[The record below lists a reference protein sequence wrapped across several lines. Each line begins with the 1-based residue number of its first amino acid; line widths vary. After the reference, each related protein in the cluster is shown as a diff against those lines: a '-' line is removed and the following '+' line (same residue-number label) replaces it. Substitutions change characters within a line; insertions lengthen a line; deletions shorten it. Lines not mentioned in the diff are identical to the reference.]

1 MGTFTWLGGDIGNGN
16 NWSSGGST
24 GTEPGPNDDAVL
36 ANGGHV
42 LGLANVG
49 QAEFTGAFVLSGANL
64 QAGGEALSSGGSIT
78 QKDGINAIVS
88 AARSL
93 DLLGATYTL
102 SGGTLSGP
110 QATEFVSGTFKQ
122 LSGTNTIGE
131 IEIKGGHYTLTN
143 GALAVVSGGVQSG
156 LEFVGLGNSGGF
168 IQSGGTHTVAQALE
182 IGFGGSGSY
191 TLKGG
196 LLTMPVSGPSP
207 TSGFGEFI
215 GENDGGVGTF
225 IQTGGTNKVAD
236 RVVVG
241 TTKLGLGANASGTY
255 TLGGSGVLNV
265 NTLFVGSEQGCSGT
279 FEFNTA
285 KGDNAQ
291 LTASGTDTSFP
302 GLIVGGDGIGTF
314 VQGGVFGT
322 SVANGGRSKSAAS
335 LQVGRHF
342 DGVGKYILSTGV
354 LQTSSGGYETIG
366 GAGSG
371 TLQAE
376 FRLQHCRRQS
386 VCRQREREPQR
397 WSISTDRWPLRS
409 ERTKLLTVSRHAVL
423 GVVSGAIGRLNIDSA
438 GKPGAVFVV
447 SAADSATALTVG
459 SAGSGAF
466 NQFAGSATLK
476 SFNSATPALVVE
488 ATSNGSG
495 FVGISGGT
503 FAVVAGGT
511 AGPVI
516 IGNSGS
522 GGYAQSA
529 AR

>member
-1 MGTFTWLGGDIGNGN
+1 VQCRGDFFVCESRSDLAAASRVQRAADRVKVSRGDGMGTFTWLGGDIGNGN

-122 LSGTNTIGE
+122 FSGTNTIGE

-196 LLTMPVSGPSP
+196 LL
-207 TSGFGEFI
+207 
-215 GENDGGVGTF
+215 
-225 IQTGGTNKVAD
+225 
-236 RVVVG
+236 
-241 TTKLGLGANASGTY
+241 
-255 TLGGSGVLNV
+255 
-265 NTLFVGSEQGCSGT
+265 
-279 FEFNTA
+279 
-285 KGDNAQ
+285 
-291 LTASGTDTSFP
+291 LTAP
-302 GLIVGGDGIGTF
+302 P
-314 VQGGVFGT
+314 
-322 SVANGGRSKSAAS
+322 R
-335 LQVGRHF
+335 
-342 DGVGKYILSTGV
+342 
-354 LQTSSGGYETIG
+354 
-366 GAGSG
+366 
-371 TLQAE
+371 
-376 FRLQHCRRQS
+376 
-386 VCRQREREPQR
+386 
-397 WSISTDRWPLRS
+397 
-409 ERTKLLTVSRHAVL
+409 
-423 GVVSGAIGRLNIDSA
+423 
-438 GKPGAVFVV
+438 
-447 SAADSATALTVG
+447 
-459 SAGSGAF
+459 
-466 NQFAGSATLK
+466 
-476 SFNSATPALVVE
+476 
-488 ATSNGSG
+488 
-495 FVGISGGT
+495 
-503 FAVVAGGT
+503 
-511 AGPVI
+511 
-516 IGNSGS
+516 
-522 GGYAQSA
+522 
-529 AR
+529 

>member
-1 MGTFTWLGGDIGNGN
+1 VQCRGDFFVCESRSDLAAASRVQRAADRVKVSRGDGMGTFTWLGGDIGNGN

-49 QAEFTGAFVLSGANL
+49 HAEFTGAFVLSGANL

-122 LSGTNTIGE
+122 FSGTNTIGE

-255 TLGGSGVLNV
+255 TLGGTGVLDV
-265 NTLFVGSEQGCSGT
+265 NTLFVGSEDGCSGT
-279 FEFNTA
+279 FNFNTS
-285 KGDNAQ
+285 KGDSAK
-291 LTASGTDTSFP
+291 LTISGSDTAFP
-302 GLIVGGDGIGTF
+302 GL
-314 VQGGVFGT
+314 
-322 SVANGGRSKSAAS
+322 SVRPE
-335 LQVGRHF
+335 
-342 DGVGKYILSTGV
+342 
-354 LQTSSGGYETIG
+354 SS
-366 GAGSG
+366 
-371 TLQAE
+371 
-376 FRLQHCRRQS
+376 
-386 VCRQREREPQR
+386 
-397 WSISTDRWPLRS
+397 
-409 ERTKLLTVSRHAVL
+409 
-423 GVVSGAIGRLNIDSA
+423 
-438 GKPGAVFVV
+438 
-447 SAADSATALTVG
+447 
-459 SAGSGAF
+459 
-466 NQFAGSATLK
+466 
-476 SFNSATPALVVE
+476 
-488 ATSNGSG
+488 
-495 FVGISGGT
+495 
-503 FAVVAGGT
+503 
-511 AGPVI
+511 
-516 IGNSGS
+516 
-522 GGYAQSA
+522 
-529 AR
+529 

>member
-1 MGTFTWLGGDIGNGN
+1 VQCRGDFFVCESRSDLAAASRVQRAADGMKVSGGDSMGTFTWLGGDIGNGN

-93 DLLGATYTL
+93 GLLGATYTL

-122 LSGTNTIGE
+122 FSGTNTIGE
-131 IEIKGGHYTLTN
+131 IEIAGGTYTLTN

-168 IQSGGTHTVAQALE
+168 VQSGGTHTVAQALE

-225 IQTGGTNKVAD
+225 IQTGGINKVAD

-255 TLGGSGVLNV
+255 TLGGTGVLDV
-265 NTLFVGSEQGCSGT
+265 NTLFVGSEDGCSGT
-279 FEFNTA
+279 FNFNTS
-285 KGDNAQ
+285 KGDSAK
-291 LTASGTDTSFP
+291 LTISGTDTAFP

-322 SVANGGRSKSAAS
+322 SLQGGGTVSAAS

-342 DGVGKYILSTGV
+342 DGSGTYVLSTGI

-366 GAGSG
+366 GAGMG
-371 TLQAE
+371 TFEQT
-376 FRLQHCRRQS
+376 FGSNS
-386 VCRQREREPQR
+386 VGGNLF
-397 WSISTDRWPLRS
+397 I
-409 ERTKLLTVSRHAVL
+409 
-423 GVVSGAIGRLNIDSA
+423 
-438 GKPGAVFVV
+438 
-447 SAADSATALTVG
+447 
-459 SAGSGAF
+459 GSGAEVK
-466 NQFAGSATLK
+466 ASTSSTAMAATIW
-476 SFNSATPALVVE
+476 T
-488 ATSNGSG
+488 GW
-495 FVGISGGT
+495 
-503 FAVVAGGT
+503 
-511 AGPVI
+511 
-516 IGNSGS
+516 
-522 GGYAQSA
+522 
-529 AR
+529 ARSRSPSM